1 MAKRVVLGMSGGVD
15 SAVSALLLKRQGY
28 EVVAAFMKNWEEKDE
43 NGVCTSDEDYAQVRA
58 VCQTLDIP
66 YYTVNFTKEYWERV
80 FTYFLAE
87 YRRGRTPNPDIMC
100 NKQIKFAAF
109 RDFAMGLD
117 ADFLATGHYAQLS
130 RDEAGVHLLK
140 GADPGKDQ
148 TYFLHT
154 LGQVELDRV
163 LFPVGGLQK
172 QEVRRL
178 AQEAH
183 LPNAG
188 RKDSTGICFIGERNF
203 KAFLSQYLPA
213 QPGDI
218 VWVENGQ
225 TIGRHEGLMYYTLGQ
240 RKGIGIGGK
249 GSGAPWFVVGKDL
262 EQNRLLVAQGKDHP
276 LLYSTGC
283 WVEQVSWVCQ
293 APEDGPCMAKL
304 RYRQADQPVHVEATG
319 SGVRV
324 TFDTPQRA
332 VTPGQSA
339 VFYRG
344 RECLGG
350 GIIDSVQGVGTTEPH
365 SVGRKL

>member
-1 MAKRVVLGMSGGVD
+1 
-15 SAVSALLLKRQGY
+15 
-28 EVVAAFMKNWEEKDE
+28 
-43 NGVCTSDEDYAQVRA
+43 
-58 VCQTLDIP
+58 
-66 YYTVNFTKEYWERV
+66 
-80 FTYFLAE
+80 
-87 YRRGRTPNPDIMC
+87 MC

-163 LFPVGGLQK
+163 LFPVGGLHK

-225 TIGRHEGLMYYTLGQ
+225 TIGRHEGLMYYTC
-240 RKGIGIGGK
+240 
-249 GSGAPWFVVGKDL
+249 
-262 EQNRLLVAQGKDHP
+262 
-276 LLYSTGC
+276 LLYTSRC
-283 WVEQVSWVCQ
+283 V
-293 APEDGPCMAKL
+293 
-304 RYRQADQPVHVEATG
+304 
-319 SGVRV
+319 
-324 TFDTPQRA
+324 
-332 VTPGQSA
+332 
-339 VFYRG
+339 
-344 RECLGG
+344 
-350 GIIDSVQGVGTTEPH
+350 
-365 SVGRKL
+365 